1 MIFPSSKDYV
11 ASKKNSIINLAKH
24 PIDLRKG
31 WQKESVVDS
40 LSATAR
46 DKSTYFHG
54 ECLVLA
60 VYNQWVGQRW

>member
-1 MIFPSSKDYV
+1 MV
-11 ASKKNSIINLAKH
+11 LLKNSIINLAKH

-31 WQKESVVDS
+31 LHKESVLDS
-40 LSATAR
+40 LPATAR

-60 VYNQWVGQRW
+60 VYNQ